1 LFLIFSFSVFFRL
14 ITTGAGSPKQLS
26 ETSQKNRSGNSKEEQ
41 GETKIEEKSWGE
53 QKNKIQYREG

>member
-1 LFLIFSFSVFFRL
+1 LFLIFSFSIFFHL
-14 ITTGAGSPKQLS
+14 ITTGAGSAKQLS

-53 QKNKIQYREG
+53 QQVRIQDREG

>member
-14 ITTGAGSPKQLS
+14 ITTGAGSAKQLS
-26 ETSQKNRSGNSKEEQ
+26 ETSQKNRSGNSKEAQ

-53 QKNKIQYREG
+53 QQDRVSSNAG